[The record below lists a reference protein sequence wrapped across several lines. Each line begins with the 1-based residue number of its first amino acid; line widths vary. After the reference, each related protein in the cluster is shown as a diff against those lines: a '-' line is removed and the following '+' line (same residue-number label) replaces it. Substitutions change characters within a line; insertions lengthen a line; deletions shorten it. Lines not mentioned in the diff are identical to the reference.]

1 MIGLERAINIKS
13 PAEIAI
19 MREAGRINAQTL
31 EAVKAAIAPGITT
44 GALNEI
50 AEAYQSKLGV
60 YSPFKNY
67 DGPYPYPGSICT
79 SINEELVHGIPGARK
94 LKEGDIISVDCGTAY
109 QGFVGDSAFTVGVG
123 EISPEAQKLIAVTRH
138 ALEIA
143 IQLMVP
149 GNYSGDI
156 GAAVEAYVEGQ
167 GFYCTHVY
175 TGHGVGRNM
184 HEEPQVPNYGKKGTG
199 VRLRAGMTIAIEPMV
214 LVGTRHTRV
223 LNDEWTV
230 ISRDRS
236 LCAHQEH
243 SIAVTDEGPLV
254 LTDL

>member
-1 MIGLERAINIKS
+1 MIGFERAINIKS

-31 EAVKAAIAPGITT
+31 EAVKAAIIPGVTT
-44 GALNEI
+44 GELNEV
-50 AEAYQSKLGV
+50 AEEFQHKLGV

-79 SINEELVHGIPGARK
+79 SINEELVHGIPGKRK
-94 LKEGDIISVDCGTAY
+94 LKEGDIISVDCGTVY
-109 QGFVGDSAFTVGVG
+109 MGFVGDSAFTVGVG
-123 EISPEAQKLIAVTRH
+123 EISPMAQKLIAVTRN
-138 ALEIA
+138 ALDIA
-143 IQLMVP
+143 IKLMVP
-149 GNYSGDI
+149 GNHSGDI

-175 TGHGVGRNM
+175 TGHGVGRGM
-184 HEEPQVPNYGKKGTG
+184 HEEPQVPNYGTKGSG
-199 VRLRAGMTIAIEPMV
+199 VLLRAGMTIAIEPMV

-223 LNDEWTV
+223 TSDEWTV

-243 SIAVTDEGPLV
+243 SIAVTDDGPLV
-254 LTDL
+254 LTNL